1 MRTSWPA
8 ACAVVLILCAC
19 NSGCSAR
26 EQPAPSATAHAASNS
41 TPVEP
46 PGADDSGAAQATG
59 ARGSAPTFHQV
70 REWVAAYRAA
80 HPGRGGRDWDINAR
94 SPAEI
99 AADPAAQ
106 RLLSICGPDQRPV
119 IPLLAWEYGG
129 ASHPWI
135 DPAASALVYCVYI
148 PVDKPSS
155 HWQFDEANS
164 RIVADVYVL
173 FPDQN
178 PCKDKR
184 GKDQVA
190 ACIGDASN
198 YEILV
203 DTASLR
209 DGSDVGLNVSEASTE
224 LRLILTDG
232 TKVQLAFDS

>member
-8 ACAVVLILCAC
+8 ACALVILGA
-19 NSGCSAR
+19 SGA
-26 EQPAPSATAHAASNS
+26 
-41 TPVEP
+41 
-46 PGADDSGAAQATG
+46 SGAAAQT
-59 ARGSAPTFHQV
+59 ARGSAPTFDQV
-70 REWVAAYRAA
+70 KEWVVAYRAA
-80 HPGRGGRDWDINAR
+80 HPGRGGKDWDINAK
-94 SPAEI
+94 SPADI

-129 ASHPWI
+129 FDHQWV
-135 DPAASALVYCVYI
+135 DAAGSALVYCVYI
-148 PVDKPSS
+148 PVAKPSS
-155 HWQFDEANS
+155 HWRFDEANN

-178 PCKDKR
+178 PCKDKK

-198 YEILV
+198 FEILV
-203 DTASLR
+203 DTASLN

-224 LRLILTDG
+224 LRLVLRNG
-232 TKVQLAFDS
+232 TKVQLVVDS